1 MSYRVRKIEGHPSP
15 WTLHTQ
21 RLENEMGIEVRLSS
35 DDRATEELHVHQ
47 VRILADRVLGYLGVN
62 RGMQDGASLIISE
75 FGANA
80 VEHGEGLRDLYLV
93 WNPATSERVETLDIT
108 VINPTE
114 FEDRAPGME
123 NPGGLLAN
131 EANDSAEGGRGMWL
145 AYTLS
150 NGRVDQWPERDKN
163 ERPIMRTHARLGE
176 FDEAA

>member
-1 MSYRVRKIEGHPSP
+1 MSQSFEKIGDQDTP
-15 WTLHTQ
+15 WTVDKKNLDDDF
-21 RLENEMGIEVRLSS
+21 GIEVRIGS

-47 VRILADRVLGYLGVN
+47 ARIIAGKVLCYLGAT
-62 RGMQDGASLIISE
+62 RGIRDKAALIVSE

-80 VEHGEGLRDLYLV
+80 VEHGGGLRDLYLV
-93 WNPATSERVETLDIT
+93 WTPSAKNKPETLDIT

-114 FEDRAPGME
+114 FEDSAPGME
-123 NPGGLLAN
+123 NPGGLLAK
-131 EANDSAEGGRGMWL
+131 ETNDRAEGGRGMWL

-150 NGRVDQWPERDKN
+150 NGHVDQRPERDQN